1 MHSNRYTF
9 SFTIIITIIASTLLA
24 LASTML
30 EERQDYNI
38 DVDKK
43 KNILKCIGIN
53 VDEMSSEEIVEEYNR
68 NIKNIIITKDG
79 KVDEN
84 LLLDDLVSSE
94 VKSTGQQL
102 YNFNNKEYLPIYI
115 SSNPSSLIIP
125 ISGKGLWS
133 TLYGYIALEKDFN
146 TVKGITFYQHGETP
160 GLGGEVDKLWFQK
173 NFIGKKIYDINDKF
187 VSVEVVKGK
196 VSDIYSG
203 NKVNHAVDGISG
215 ATITSRGVSNF
226 IKSDLERYLNY
237 FKENKVN

>member
-1 MHSNRYTF
+1 M
-9 SFTIIITIIASTLLA
+9 
-24 LASTML
+24 
-30 EERQDYNI
+30 
-38 DVDKK
+38 
-43 KNILKCIGIN
+43 
-53 VDEMSSEEIVEEYNR
+53 
-68 NIKNIIITKDG
+68 
-79 KVDEN
+79 
-84 LLLDDLVSSE
+84 
-94 VKSTGQQL
+94 
-102 YNFNNKEYLPIYI
+102 PIYI

-173 NFIGKKIYDINDKF
+173 NFIGKKIYDVNDKF

-226 IKSDLERYLNY
+226 IKSDLGRYLNY
-237 FKENKVN
+237 FKKHKIN